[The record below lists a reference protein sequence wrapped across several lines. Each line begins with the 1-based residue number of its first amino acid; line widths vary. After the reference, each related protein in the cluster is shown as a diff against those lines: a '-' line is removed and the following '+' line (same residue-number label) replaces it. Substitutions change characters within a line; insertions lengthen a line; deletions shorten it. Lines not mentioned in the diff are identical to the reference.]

1 MSVYTENGYK
11 SRKDYLKSIAEDYGV
26 PYIYVAELA
35 CMLGESEDFDGLI
48 SEIEDAIDGG
58 IIPEY

>member
-11 SRKDYLKSIAEDYGV
+11 NRKEYLQSLAEDYGI

-35 CMLGESEDFDGLI
+35 CVLGSSEDFDGLI
-48 SEIEDAIDGG
+48 SEIEDAIDSGF
-58 IIPEY
+58 IPEY